1 MFKEKFSAEDW
12 TKIREEVQRDTFNY
26 DFLLTMVDYFELD
39 RNLDTPSYFL
49 KDESWREFFNQ
60 AYEIYSKGF
69 HVDITIRSA
78 CETTLSLLTQK
89 DWRVVPCPHCGE
101 SFLFDLRKKS

>member
-39 RNLDTPSYFL
+39 RNLDNPSYFL
-49 KDESWREFFNQ
+49 KDESWREFLTKRMKFT
-60 AYEIYSKGF
+60 AKGSML
-69 HVDITIRSA
+69 I
-78 CETTLSLLTQK
+78 
-89 DWRVVPCPHCGE
+89 
-101 SFLFDLRKKS
+101 